1 MIKETPKCRFCGE
14 PLQHLFADLGVQPF
28 CETYLGVNE
37 QNKMEPFYLLRVYF
51 CDNCLLVQLEE
62 SMSPKELFTNYA
74 YYSSQSKGWLKHVES
89 YAEMITAKLNL
100 NEKSLV
106 VEIGS
111 NDGYLLQYFAQ
122 RGVQVMGVEPASN
135 VAQEAQSKGIPTII
149 KFFDKELSD
158 ELVGQNKQ
166 ADLLIGNNILAQ
178 VPDLNGFIES
188 VKNLLK
194 PTGVITMEFHHL
206 MKLIDNNQFDT
217 ISHERFSYLSFT
229 VVEKVF
235 ASHGLTIFDVEEIPT
250 HGGSLRLYARHAEDD
265 SKPITP
271 NVPELRNKEKDNGL
285 NEAEKYSSFDQKVK
299 KTKRA
304 ILTCLIELK
313 NSGKSIVGY
322 GAHAEANTLLNYCG
336 IRLDFLDYTA
346 DRNPFKQGKFLG
358 GTRIPV
364 FHPDKIKESKPDYV
378 FVLPWS
384 IKREIMEQLSYIAEW
399 DGKFIVPIPEVT
411 VYNSKG
417 TPISSDALSL
427 GGK

>member
-1 MIKETPKCRFCGE
+1 
-14 PLQHLFADLGVQPF
+14 
-28 CETYLGVNE
+28 
-37 QNKMEPFYLLRVYF
+37 
-51 CDNCLLVQLEE
+51 
-62 SMSPKELFTNYA
+62 
-74 YYSSQSKGWLKHVES
+74 
-89 YAEMITAKLNL
+89 
-100 NEKSLV
+100 
-106 VEIGS
+106 
-111 NDGYLLQYFAQ
+111 
-122 RGVQVMGVEPASN
+122 MGVEPASN

-229 VVEKVF
+229 VVEKIF

-250 HGGSLRLYARHAEDD
+250 HGGSLRIYARHAEDD

-271 NVPELRNKEKDNGL
+271 NVPELRSKEKYNGL
-285 NEAEKYSSFDQKVK
+285 NEAEKYYSFDQKVK

-364 FHPDKIKESKPDYV
+364 FHPDKIKESKPDYI

>member
-1 MIKETPKCRFCGE
+1 MIKETLKCRFCGE
-14 PLQHLFADLGVQPF
+14 PLQHSFADLGVQPF
-28 CETYLGVNE
+28 CETYLGVSE
-37 QNKMEPFYLLRVYF
+37 QNKLEPFYLLRVYF

-89 YAEMITAKLNL
+89 YAEMISAKLNL

-158 ELVGQNKQ
+158 VLVGQNKR

-229 VVEKVF
+229 VVEKIF
-235 ASHGLTIFDVEEIPT
+235 TSHGLTIFDVEEIPT
-250 HGGSLRLYARHAEDD
+250 HGGSLRIYARHAEDE
-265 SKPITP
+265 SKPITH
-271 NVPELRNKEKDNGL
+271 NVPELRSKEKDNGL
-285 NEAEKYSSFDQKVK
+285 NEAEKYSSFNQKVK

-364 FHPDKIKESKPDYV
+364 FHPDKIKESKPDYI

-417 TPISSDALSL
+417 TQISSDALSL